1 MCVCP
6 TEWIA
11 SKLNCIAN
19 NERKMHRKLK
29 RAFIDSDVLMY
40 FFYPFLF
47 KVLWIQQFYSVLIPN
62 YIVKEF

>member
-1 MCVCP
+1 MCVCL
-6 TEWIA
+6 TEWLA

-19 NERKMHRKLK
+19 NESKMHRKLK
-29 RAFIDSDVLMY
+29 RAFIDSHVLMY

-47 KVLWIQQFYSVLIPN
+47 KGLWIQQFYSVLIPN